1 MNEKVAKALGY
12 VDEKYVTAA
21 AKRKKKKAAKYWISA
36 VAAVLA
42 LVLLFNLPSMP
53 MVISAKAVSIASE
66 SRQMQRPDLD
76 DYKDRDQWRADREKW
91 EAEQKFLS
99 STTRET
105 VDALAP
111 FFTNGSAQ
119 FLSTQGS
126 ENLLWSPINAYIGLS
141 LMTELTDGAS
151 RQQILDLFGVRDIDA
166 LRQQVGAI
174 WESAYNDN
182 GHEIS
187 TLANSLWLEEGL
199 NYQQDTMDNIAYY
212 YYASVYQ
219 GDLGSQKINNAIG
232 AWINNNTGGFLKKST
247 SNVNLSPDT
256 ILALYSTIYFQA
268 KWQDQFNQANN
279 TNDVFHAP
287 DGDKSATF
295 MNKKLA
301 QMNYYYGD
309 KFSAVALSLK
319 NGSLMWFILPD
330 EGYTTTDVLADG
342 QYMQMVLQQDWEN
355 TKWMKVNLSVPKF
368 DINSTM
374 DLKDGL
380 QEMGVTDVFNEGAA
394 NFSEI
399 TGNVPIFLTAANQ
412 SVRVQIDEEGVK
424 AAAYIEFPGATS
436 PEPPKEIIDFILDR
450 PFIFAITTESIPLF
464 MGTVNNP

>member
-1 MNEKVAKALGY
+1 MNEKVAKALSY
-12 VDEKYVTAA
+12 VDEKYVSAA
-21 AKRKKKKAAKYWISA
+21 AKKKKKKAKYFISA
-36 VAAVLA
+36 IAAVLA

-99 STTRET
+99 STSRTAIN
-105 VDALAP
+105 ALTP

-126 ENLLWSPINAYIGLS
+126 ENLLWSPINAYIGLAM
-141 LMTELTDGAS
+141 MTELTDGAS
-151 RQQILDLFGVRDIDA
+151 RQQILDLFGARDIDE

-247 SNVNLSPDT
+247 ANVNLSPET

-268 KWQDQFNQANN
+268 KWQDEFSESNN
-279 TNDVFHAP
+279 TQDTFHTP
-287 DGDKSATF
+287 SGDKTATF

-330 EGYTTTDVLADG
+330 EGYTTADVLADG

-368 DINSTM
+368 DVNSTM

-399 TGNVPIFLTAANQ
+399 TGDIPIFLTAANQ

-424 AAAYIEFPGATS
+424 AAAYIEFPGAMS